1 MEYITIQYL
10 YIYLIL
16 EWIKSSNLS
25 SIFYNSPSHLMPSN
39 SRKSTIATVANLQ
52 MNNKIMVDLHPKK
65 GTTYPGLNYVYILQ
79 THKIYILSRGLT

>member
-1 MEYITIQYL
+1 
-10 YIYLIL
+10 
-16 EWIKSSNLS
+16 
-25 SIFYNSPSHLMPSN
+25 MPSN